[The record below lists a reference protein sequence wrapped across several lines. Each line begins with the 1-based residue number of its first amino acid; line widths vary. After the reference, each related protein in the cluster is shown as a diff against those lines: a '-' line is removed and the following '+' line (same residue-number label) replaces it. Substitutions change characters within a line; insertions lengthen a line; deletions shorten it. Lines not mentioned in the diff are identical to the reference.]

1 MKTMKIFKYL
11 PFVFLLGCAST
22 QRDCSASVNETFG
35 GDWVIAQYGFDG
47 KPINC
52 WNLRNVA
59 ITTEEHSEGIYWQD
73 SSTGNL
79 IHLSGWYSR
88 VQVSK
93 NNHEAAA
100 KSLGVELQYCTNGKY
115 SVP

>member
-1 MKTMKIFKYL
+1 MKLLKYL

-22 QRDCSASVNETFG
+22 QRDCSASVNGTFG

-59 ITTEEHSEGIYWQD
+59 ISSHSDGIYWQD
-73 SSTGNL
+73 SGTGNL
-79 IHLSGWYSR
+79 IHISGWYSR
-88 VQVSK
+88 VQVSG

-100 KSLGVELQYCTNGKY
+100 KVLGVELSKCQNGKY
-115 SVP
+115 VSQ